1 MSFGGYAPTTVGVV
15 ALLHL
20 YSVSGLAGRRLR
32 RSTSQR
38 RSTHCLCRDV
48 YCSLASSGFSL
59 GSACHGEARLYTAST
74 MGTPL
79 HRCEFVF

>member
-20 YSVSGLAGRRLR
+20 YSVSGLVQTKAE
-32 RSTSQR
+32 TFY
-38 RSTHCLCRDV
+38 HCLCRDV